1 MNNIFFASPTRG
13 NTFMVILIQVAQEYK
28 ETELKLWMRLV
39 DFHVSFNWIIASLP
53 SFPAPS
59 LSSSQVRKLLLKD
72 KYKNIF
78 IFFRKK

>member
-1 MNNIFFASPTRG
+1 MNNIFFASPTRD
-13 NTFMVILIQVAQEYK
+13 NTFMVILIQVAQSI
-28 ETELKLWMRLV
+28 KLWMRLV
-39 DFHVSFNWIIASLP
+39 DFHVSYIWIIASLP

-78 IFFRKK
+78 FSGRNSVRYL

>member
-1 MNNIFFASPTRG
+1 MNNIFFASPTRD
-13 NTFMVILIQVAQEYK
+13 NTDTGSTEYK

-39 DFHVSFNWIIASLP
+39 DFHVSYIWIIASLP